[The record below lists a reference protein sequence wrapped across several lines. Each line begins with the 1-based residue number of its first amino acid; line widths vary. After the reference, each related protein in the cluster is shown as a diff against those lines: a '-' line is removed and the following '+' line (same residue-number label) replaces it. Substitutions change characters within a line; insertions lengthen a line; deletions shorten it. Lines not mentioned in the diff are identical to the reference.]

1 MTIRLK
7 QNELTS
13 SLTHFV
19 GMLLAIAG
27 LVVLVVYAA
36 LQSSV
41 WHITTF
47 SIFGASLVL
56 LYFVSSLYH
65 FVSRENRFKNSL
77 QKIDHAMIF
86 ILIAGTYTPVA
97 LIPLRGAW
105 GWSLFGIIWGLAVIG
120 ILLKIFLSDKL
131 PRWIFSV
138 LYLLMGWLAV
148 VALSPLAHALPAMG
162 LFWLILGGIFYT
174 TGVVFFALERSVSS
188 AHYFGMHEIFHL
200 FVIAGSASHF
210 WLMYKYILTIE

>member
-1 MTIRLK
+1 MTIHSK
-7 QNELTS
+7 QNEPMS

-27 LVVLVVYAA
+27 LVILVVYAA
-36 LQSSV
+36 LRSSA

-65 FVSRENRFKNSL
+65 FISWKNRFKSSL
-77 QKIDHAMIF
+77 QKIDYSMIF

-105 GWSLFGIIWGLAVIG
+105 GWSLFGIIWGLAIVG
-120 ILLKIFLSDKL
+120 IILKIFLSDTL
-131 PRWIFSV
+131 PRWVFSV
-138 LYLLMGWLAV
+138 LYLVMGWLAV
-148 VALSPLAHALPAMG
+148 IAISPLAQALPAMG
-162 LFWLILGGIFYT
+162 LIWLILGGVFYT
-174 TGVVFFALERSVSS
+174 VGVVFFALERFVPRTRW
-188 AHYFGMHEIFHL
+188 FGMHEIFHL
-200 FVIAGSASHF
+200 FVVAGSASHF
-210 WLMYKYILTIE
+210 WLMYKYILAIE